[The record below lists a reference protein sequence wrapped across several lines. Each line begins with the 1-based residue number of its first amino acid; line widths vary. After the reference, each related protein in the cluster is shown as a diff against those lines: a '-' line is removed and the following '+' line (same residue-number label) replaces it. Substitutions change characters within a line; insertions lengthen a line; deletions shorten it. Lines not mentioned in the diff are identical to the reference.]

1 MSADNQ
7 QERPGVWLGYYI
19 SGFVDGEGSFHVAI
33 QKSNNVKLKI
43 QVIPEFHVSQ
53 NVNRTATLELI
64 KKTLD
69 CGYIKPNH
77 RKRLNDRSNV
87 LVVRNRQ
94 NLKDKVVP
102 FFRKYTIL
110 SSKND
115 DFKKFARIVSM
126 MEKGCHLQKKGLIKI
141 LRIAFSMNEG
151 GRYRKKK
158 YNDLIEHLES
168 SETVC
173 QN

>member
-7 QERPGVWLGYYI
+7 QERSGVWLGYYI

-53 NVNRTATLELI
+53 NANRTATLELI

-94 NLKDKVVP
+94 DLRDKVVP
-102 FFRKYTIL
+102 FFKKYAIL

-115 DFKKFARIVSM
+115 DFKKFAKIVSM
-126 MEKGCHLQKKGLIKI
+126 MEKGCHLQKKGLIAI
-141 LRIAFSMNEG
+141 LKIAFSMNEG

-173 QN
+173 RN